1 MAAPRAVKAA
11 DKKAASVRKI
21 PIRHEISAGGVIWR
35 RDPVSSR
42 FQAVLVKPAGR
53 QTWVLPKGHIESGE
67 SVSDAAVR
75 EAAEETGLR
84 VRLGESLG
92 DISYV
97 YSWREG
103 AGSQLVRIFKRVYFF
118 LMECEGGD
126 PAKHDSEIDAVEWMD
141 FEQALERATHKSER
155 DVIAR
160 ARKMLSE
167 HGGGRVKPRP
177 ARS

>member
-1 MAAPRAVKAA
+1 MTTRRAATAGEKKTARA
-11 DKKAASVRKI
+11 RKT

-35 RDPVSSR
+35 RDPVSSK
-42 FQAVLVKPAGR
+42 FHAVLVKSAGR
-53 QTWVLPKGHIESGE
+53 QAWVLPKGHIESGE

-75 EAAEETGLR
+75 EAAEETGLE

-103 AGSQLVRIFKRVYFF
+103 ADGQLVRIFKRVYFF

-126 PAKHDSEIDAVEWMD
+126 PAKHDFEIDAVEWMD
-141 FEQALERATHKSER
+141 FDQALERATHKSER

-167 HGGGRVKPRP
+167 HEGDRVRPRP